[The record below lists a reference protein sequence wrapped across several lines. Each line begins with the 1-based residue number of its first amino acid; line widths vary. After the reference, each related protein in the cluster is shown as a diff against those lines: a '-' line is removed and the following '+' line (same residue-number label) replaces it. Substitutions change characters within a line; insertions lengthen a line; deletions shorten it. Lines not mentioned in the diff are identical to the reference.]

1 MSTGVTVA
9 GGAERFVSI
18 GGTIT
23 ALALM
28 VSTRTSWQYWQSP
41 PSRQLSTPSPHA
53 EPNRDLSS
61 TSTAREAPRAEERRF
76 PHSWARAL
84 AAVIRASH
92 SRKLR
97 HAALSMDSLDAGC

>member
-9 GGAERFVSI
+9 GGAERFLSI

-61 TSTAREAPRAEERRF
+61 TSTAREAPRAEERG
-76 PHSWARAL
+76 AL
-84 AAVIRASH
+84 PALMG
-92 SRKLR
+92 SRSR
-97 HAALSMDSLDAGC
+97 GRDPSVALPQTATCGPLNGFA